1 MINLQFKLFSMK
13 SKKIKI
19 QNNKQDKS
27 KPKEFHPDIAN
38 WKGILK
44 LPKNF
49 DYKKA
54 VGEYLLKK
62 YNKLK

>member
-1 MINLQFKLFSMK
+1 MK

-19 QNNKQDKS
+19 LNKKQDKS
-27 KPKEFHPDIAN
+27 KQKELHPNVAKL
-38 WKGILK
+38 KGVLK

-54 VGEYLLKK
+54 IGEYLIEK